1 MINLTAIG
9 AKIGCVWQGELVAR
23 WSVCRIVALMLVL
36 MVGVGVQSADAQ
48 ALKRGNMQLVA
59 GGVMLAD
66 SVAIARADSIAM
78 LDADSLAAVQKLID
92 KQAKQRQDS
101 LARVARRKE
110 RARQAGR
117 LDAYGNIIPREPWF
131 SDSMSLSKVCL
142 TSMVLPGY
150 GQIYNKQYW
159 KLPILYGTLGGS
171 IGLAI
176 HQGSKYKPL
185 KREYDAML
193 LEGMSRTEEMNL
205 LQRRMVRTNT
215 TRQLLWGAAAV
226 SYIYFLGDAAIKYS
240 TNEVS
245 DVKKATTLSL
255 ICPGAGQVY
264 NESYWKVPIVVG
276 GMASMVY
283 VFDWNNRGFKR
294 FKTAHA
300 LRADFDEHPEN
311 YPDGVSKDE
320 FRGRYSTTFLKNLRD
335 SYRRNRDLS
344 IILTAAVYAFQAV
357 DAHVDAHLKDFD
369 VSDDLTVKLEPMFD
383 YQYSYVAGG
392 NPIFG
397 VNLNLTF

>member
-1 MINLTAIG
+1 MIGLMAI
-9 AKIGCVWQGELVAR
+9 KIRRSVGWQTKFVAGCSMLRRVT
-23 WSVCRIVALMLVL
+23 LMLML
-36 MVGVGVQSADAQ
+36 MLGVGVQSADAQ
-48 ALKRGNMQLVA
+48 TLKRGNKQIVA
-59 GGVMLAD
+59 GGVMQAD
-66 SVAIARADSIAM
+66 SAAIARADSIAM

-92 KQAKQRQDS
+92 KQAKQHQDS
-101 LARVARRKE
+101 LSRVARRKE

-117 LDAYGNIIPREPWF
+117 LDDNGNIIPREPWF
-131 SDSMSLSKVCL
+131 GDSMSLSKVCL

-159 KLPILYGTLGGS
+159 KLPILYSTLGSS
-171 IGLAI
+171 IGLAVY
-176 HQGSKYKPL
+176 QGSKYKPL
-185 KREYDAML
+185 KREYESMILD
-193 LEGMSRTEEMNL
+193 GMSRTEEMNL
-205 LQRRMVRTNT
+205 VQRRMVRANT
-215 TRQLLWGAAAV
+215 ARQLFWGTAAV
-226 SYIYFLGDAAIKYS
+226 SYIYFLGDAAVKYS

-245 DVKKATTLSL
+245 AVKKATTLSL
-255 ICPGAGQVY
+255 ICPGAGQIY

-276 GMASMVY
+276 GLASMVY

-300 LRADFDEHPEN
+300 LRADFDVHPEN
-311 YPDGVSKDE
+311 YPDGQSKDE

-335 SYRRNRDLS
+335 SYRRSRDMS